1 MQSKTSSASVD
12 TMKMLT
18 EENYRS
24 KESNYHASENYSW
37 MVRHYATLRHTIKA
51 CEDEKLV
58 S

>member
-1 MQSKTSSASVD
+1 
-12 TMKMLT
+12 MKMLT